1 MPVQERATSELLD
14 QFEPR
19 FVLAH
24 LKDVSPD
31 GAQAGTPEFGT
42 GAFSQ
47 RHYLEFLRAR
57 RPDLDLITEHMP
69 LEHVPTVRR
78 RFQELLTPVE
88 SRDASSVS

>member
-1 MPVQERATSELLD
+1 MTSELLD
-14 QFEPR
+14 RFEPR

-47 RHYLEFLRAR
+47 RPFLEFLRDR
-57 RPDLDLITEHMP
+57 RPDLDLVSEHMR
-69 LEHVPTVRR
+69 LENVPAVRR
-78 RFQELLTPVE
+78 RIDALLGTTE
-88 SRDASSVS
+88 TRSEASAVT